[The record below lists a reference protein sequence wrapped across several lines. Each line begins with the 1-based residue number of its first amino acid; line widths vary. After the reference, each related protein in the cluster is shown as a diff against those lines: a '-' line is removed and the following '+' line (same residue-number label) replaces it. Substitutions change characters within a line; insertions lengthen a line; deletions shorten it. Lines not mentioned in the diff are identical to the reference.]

1 MRINIDYHIFDQ
13 IEVPDDASLDEVR
26 EAIHRNAAFFY
37 NDVDWEPVEEV
48 R

>member
-13 IEVPDDASLDEVR
+13 IEVPDEVR

-37 NDVDWEPVEEV
+37 DDVDWGQVEEDE
-48 R
+48 

>member
-13 IEVPDDASLDEVR
+13 IEVSYDASLDEVR

-37 NDVDWEPVEEV
+37 DDVDW
-48 R
+48 